1 MRTKTG
7 KYSGYIRPFSY
18 LIDLLIINF
27 FAVYIAH
34 FPENQILFLI
44 VLNVGWIGIASDLGF
59 YEVYRYTKV
68 ISILNCA
75 LKQACLF
82 GFVVFALAFFYAKQ
96 TSFRTLLFYLWFIFI
111 LILFINF

>member
-34 FPENQILFLI
+34 FPVDQILFLA
-44 VLNVGWIGIASDLGF
+44 VLNIGWIGIASDLGF
-59 YEVYRYTKV
+59 
-68 ISILNCA
+68 
-75 LKQACLF
+75 
-82 GFVVFALAFFYAKQ
+82 
-96 TSFRTLLFYLWFIFI
+96 
-111 LILFINF
+111 